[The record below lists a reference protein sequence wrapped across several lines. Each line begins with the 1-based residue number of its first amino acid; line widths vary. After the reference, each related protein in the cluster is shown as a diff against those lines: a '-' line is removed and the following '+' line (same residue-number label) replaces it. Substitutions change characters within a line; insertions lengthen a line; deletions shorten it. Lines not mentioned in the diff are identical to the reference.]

1 MNRNNERHFNNIP
14 QMKTSRSRFKMKQ
27 DIKLTLDAGQLIP
40 FYVAETLPGDTF
52 SVDTKGICRMATPIY
67 PVMDNC
73 YLDIYYFHVPM
84 RIVWDHTKEFFG
96 ENNEEAWA
104 QKTEYKIPKI
114 KIKGSAGAE
123 LDQKIPHE
131 GSIAD
136 YFGIPINITTEK
148 NTTEKGEIN
157 ALPFRGYVKIWNEWF
172 RDQNIDNP
180 AILKTGDQDETIEI
194 GGNWDTLSK
203 NIILQNALKGGKP
216 LWVNKFHDRFTSA
229 LPYPQKGEATLI
241 PMSGNAPIRSY
252 IDKEMTK
259 QASAIG
265 KDPSFY
271 YSPWTWGGVEA
282 ELQQL
287 YDLTEIKKFQSRL
300 VGKAKDDYNFV
311 EQGNINPSKTAY
323 IGADLSA
330 VTGATINNLR
340 QAFAIQQFMEADSRG
355 GTRYREVIRNHFG
368 VDIDDKT
375 VQIPEYLG
383 GQRYMI
389 NVNQVVQTSAT
400 DSKSPQGNAAA
411 ISVTPFM
418 ENSFTKS
425 FQEHGYVIGVCCIRN
440 DNTYQQ
446 GIEKLW
452 SRTDKYDFYWPEFA
466 HLGEQAILNKEIY
479 VQGNNDDEK
488 AFGYQEAYSEYR
500 MTPNRVCGKFRSNA
514 EQTLD
519 AWHYADN
526 YSKLP
531 TLSQEW
537 LATDK
542 SVIDRTIAV
551 QNQPQFI
558 MDVLVENDAVR
569 PMPIYGTPGLTKL

>member
-14 QMKTSRSRFKMKQ
+14 QMRTSRSRFKMKQ
-27 DIKLTLDAGQLIP
+27 DIKLTLNAGKLIP

-84 RIVWDHTKEFFG
+84 RIVWEHAKQFFG
-96 ENNEEAWA
+96 ENDTTPWT
-104 QKTEYKIPKI
+104 QTTEYKIPKLRLRRKENYWPSI
-114 KIKGSAGAE
+114 PNERSI
-123 LDQKIPHE
+123 LD
-131 GSIAD
+131 
-136 YFGIPINITTEK
+136 YMGIPIKIV
-148 NTTEKGEIN
+148 KGGEDLSKTFELN
-157 ALPFRGYVKIWNEWF
+157 ALPIRAYTKIWNEWF

-180 AILKTGDQDETIEI
+180 AITKTDDETVEYEFDED
-194 GGNWDTLSK
+194 NMDK
-203 NIILQNALKGGKP
+203 ILQNAILGGSP

-229 LPYPQKGEATLI
+229 LPSPQKGEATLI
-241 PMSGNAPIRSY
+241 PMSGDANVY
-252 IDKEMTK
+252 LYNTVQDK
-259 QASAIG
+259 
-265 KDPSFY
+265 
-271 YSPWTWGGVEA
+271 V
-282 ELQQL
+282 
-287 YDLTEIKKFQSRL
+287 
-300 VGKAKDDYNFV
+300 YN
-311 EQGNINPSKTAY
+311 GNIWLESTNEYAPRLNQEHSAFGPDKLVQVFGSKTKNGSDETQAVFK
-323 IGADLSA
+323 ADLST

-340 QAFAIQQFMEADSRG
+340 QAFAIQQFMEADARG
-355 GTRYREVIRNHFG
+355 GTRYREIIRNHFG

-400 DSKSPQGNAAA
+400 DTTSPQGNAAA

-446 GIEKLW
+446 GVEKLW
-452 SRTDKYDFYWPEFA
+452 SRTEKFDFYWPEFA

-479 VQGNNDDEK
+479 AQATEEDEK

-500 MTPNRVCGKFRSNA
+500 MTPNRVCGAFRSNA
-514 EQTLD
+514 EQPLD

-526 YSKLP
+526 YNKLP

-542 SVIDRTIAV
+542 TVIDRTIAV
-551 QNQPQFI
+551 QKQPQFI

>member
-14 QMKTSRSRFKMKQ
+14 QIKTSRSRFKMKQ
-27 DIKLTLDAGQLIP
+27 DIKLTLNAGKLIP

-73 YLDIYYFHVPM
+73 YLDIYYFYVPM
-84 RIVWDHTKEFFG
+84 RIVWDHTKQFFG
-96 ENNEEAWA
+96 ENDTAAWA
-104 QKTEYKIPKI
+104 QQTEYKIPKL
-114 KIKGSAGAE
+114 KIKRKEDGWGEHPA
-123 LDQKIPHE
+123 E
-131 GSIAD
+131 GSLCD
-136 YFGIPINITTEK
+136 YMGIPTRILK
-148 NTTEKGEIN
+148 KGNTTGEININ
-157 ALPFRGYVKIWNEWF
+157 ALPFRAYVKIWNEWF

-180 AILKTGDQDETIEI
+180 AINTTGDEVTEYFVGSEEKET
-194 GGNWDTLSK
+194 LLK
-203 NIILQNALKGGKP
+203 NAYKGGYP

-229 LPYPQKGEATLI
+229 LPSPQKGEATLI
-241 PMSGNAPIRSY
+241 PMSGNAHIGLY
-252 IDKEMTK
+252 DDWQLTKENKT
-259 QASAIG
+259 AIG
-265 KDPSFY
+265 MNNWLGSNNALENHSVVQVRLPESGNMYTLGAKLDE
-271 YSPWTWGGVEA
+271 V
-282 ELQQL
+282 
-287 YDLTEIKKFQSRL
+287 QS
-300 VGKAKDDYNFV
+300 
-311 EQGNINPSKTAY
+311 
-323 IGADLSA
+323 
-330 VTGATINNLR
+330 ATINNLR
-340 QAFAIQQFMEADSRG
+340 QAFAVQQFMEADARG
-355 GTRYREVIRNHFG
+355 GTRYREIVRNHFG

-400 DSKSPQGNAAA
+400 DTTSPQGNAAA

-452 SRTDKYDFYWPEFA
+452 SRTEKFDFYWPEFA

-479 VQGNNDDEK
+479 VQGNESDEK

-500 MTPNRVCGKFRSNA
+500 MTPNRVCGAFRSNA
-514 EQTLD
+514 AQTLD
-519 AWHYADN
+519 SWHYADN
-526 YSKLP
+526 YEKLP

-542 SVIDRTIAV
+542 TVIDRTIAV

>member
-27 DIKLTLDAGQLIP
+27 DIKLTLDAGKLIP

-84 RIVWDHTKEFFG
+84 RIVWDHTKQFFG
-96 ENNEEAWA
+96 ENDTSAWT
-104 QKTEYKIPKI
+104 QKAEYTIPKI
-114 KIKGSAGAE
+114 VIKRQNDSWAA
-123 LDQKIPHE
+123 IPHE
-131 GSIAD
+131 GSILD
-136 YFGIPINITTEK
+136 YLGIPTKIIKKGDTTSETK
-148 NTTEKGEIN
+148 IN
-157 ALPFRGYVKIWNEWF
+157 ALPVRAYVKIWEEWF

-180 AILKTGDQDETIEI
+180 AINDTSDKEVNYEADNTSRERTLQLAYR
-194 GGNWDTLSK
+194 GGH
-203 NIILQNALKGGKP
+203 P

-229 LPYPQKGEATLI
+229 LPSPQKGEATLI
-241 PMSGNAPIRSY
+241 PINGNAVIGFGNAETGKLYNDEDFHTQGWTGTARGWQHSVNG
-252 IDKEMTK
+252 MSANTLVTK
-259 QASAIG
+259 DDGNIAAIG
-265 KDPSFY
+265 SYPTGSG
-271 YSPWTWGGVEA
+271 TTEA
-282 ELQQL
+282 VNL
-287 YDLTEIKKFQSRL
+287 I
-300 VGKAKDDYNFV
+300 
-311 EQGNINPSKTAY
+311 
-323 IGADLSA
+323 ADLSKIES
-330 VTGATINNLR
+330 ATINNLR
-340 QAFAIQQFMEADSRG
+340 QAFAVQQFMEADARG
-355 GTRYREVIRNHFG
+355 GTRYREIIRNHFG

-452 SRTDKYDFYWPEFA
+452 SRTEKFDFYWPEFA

-479 VQGNNDDEK
+479 VQANSDDEK

-500 MTPNRVCGKFRSNA
+500 MTPNRVCGAFRSNA

-537 LATDK
+537 LATDET
-542 SVIDRTIAV
+542 VIDRTIAV
-551 QNQPQFI
+551 PSQPQFI

>member
-14 QMKTSRSRFKMKQ
+14 QIKTSRSRFKMKQ
-27 DIKLTLDAGQLIP
+27 DIKLTLDAGKLIP

-52 SVDTKGICRMATPIY
+52 SVDTKGICRMSTPIY

-73 YLDIYYFHVPM
+73 YLDVYYFHVPM
-84 RIVWDHTKEFFG
+84 RIVWDHAKEFFG
-96 ENNEEAWA
+96 ENNQTAWE
-104 QKTEYKIPKI
+104 QKTEYKVPKI
-114 KIKGSAGAE
+114 KIGAPKVTE
-123 LDQKIPHE
+123 GAPIENSILD
-131 GSIAD
+131 
-136 YFGIPINITTEK
+136 YMGIPTKIIK
-148 NTTEKGEIN
+148 KGETKVIKIN
-157 ALPFRGYVKIWNEWF
+157 ALPVRAYVKIWNEWF

-180 AILKTGDQDETIEI
+180 ALNEKNDSEVGYLDQEETEKKETTLQQAYR
-194 GGNWDTLSK
+194 GGR
-203 NIILQNALKGGKP
+203 P
-216 LWVNKFHDRFTSA
+216 LWVNKFHDRYTSA
-229 LPYPQKGEATLI
+229 LPSPQKGEPTLI
-241 PMSGNAPIRSY
+241 PMSGDANVY
-252 IDKEMTK
+252 L
-259 QASAIG
+259 
-265 KDPSFY
+265 
-271 YSPWTWGGVEA
+271 YSTA
-282 ELQQL
+282 EN
-287 YDLTEIKKFQSRL
+287 K
-300 VGKAKDDYNFV
+300 VYN
-311 EQGNINPSKTAY
+311 GNIWLDSTNEYAPRLNQVHSDLGPDKLVQVFGSTKKNGSDETAA
-323 IGADLSA
+323 IFKADLSS

-340 QAFAIQQFMEADSRG
+340 QAFAVQQFMEADARG
-355 GTRYREVIRNHFG
+355 GTRYREIVRNHFG

-389 NVNQVVQTSAT
+389 NVSQVVQTSAT
-400 DSKSPQGNAAA
+400 DATSPQGNAAA

-452 SRTDKYDFYWPEFA
+452 SRTDKFDFYWPEFA

-479 VQGNNDDEK
+479 AQGTAEDEK

-500 MTPNRVCGKFRSNA
+500 MAPNRVCGAFRSNA
-514 EQTLD
+514 TQPLD

-542 SVIDRTIAV
+542 SIIDRTIAV
-551 QNQPQFI
+551 PSQPQFI

>member
-14 QMKTSRSRFKMKQ
+14 QMRTSRSRFKMKQ
-27 DIKLTLDAGQLIP
+27 DIKLTLNAGKLIP

-84 RIVWDHTKEFFG
+84 RIVWNHTKEFFG
-96 ENNEEAWA
+96 ENNENAWE

-114 KIKGSAGAE
+114 NIKTSPTTTDIPQE
-123 LDQKIPHE
+123 NSILD
-131 GSIAD
+131 
-136 YFGIPINITTEK
+136 YMGIPTKIGPNKELK
-148 NTTEKGEIN
+148 IN
-157 ALPFRGYVKIWNEWF
+157 ALPVRGYVKIWNEWF

-180 AILKTGDQDETIEI
+180 AILKNGDEELVYSRSKDKETADETLEKAET
-194 GGNWDTLSK
+194 GSG
-203 NIILQNALKGGKP
+203 P

-229 LPYPQKGEATLI
+229 LPSPQKGDAALI
-241 PMSGNAPIRSY
+241 PMSGNAKVYLGQNIG
-252 IDKEMTK
+252 DKSTDTIYLRNYKNSIEGDAVA
-259 QASAIG
+259 QAYNLDGTAILKG
-265 KDPSFY
+265 AQNKTGDSL
-271 YSPWTWGGVEA
+271 SISNS
-282 ELQQL
+282 L
-287 YDLTEIKKFQSRL
+287 Y
-300 VGKAKDDYNFV
+300 
-311 EQGNINPSKTAY
+311 
-323 IGADLSA
+323 ADLSNVQA
-330 VTGATINNLR
+330 ATINNLR
-340 QAFAIQQFMEADSRG
+340 QAFAVQQFMEADSRG

-452 SRTDKYDFYWPEFA
+452 SRTEKFDFYWPEFA

-479 VQGNNDDEK
+479 AQATEDDEK

-500 MTPNRVCGKFRSNA
+500 MTANRVCGAFRSNA
-514 EQTLD
+514 TQSLD

-542 SVIDRTIAV
+542 TVIDRTIAV

>member
-27 DIKLTLDAGQLIP
+27 DIKLTLDAGKLIP

-52 SVDTKGICRMATPIY
+52 SVDTKGICRMSTPIY

-84 RIVWDHTKEFFG
+84 RIVWDHTKQFFG
-96 ENNEEAWA
+96 ENDSTPWT
-104 QKTEYKIPKI
+104 QKTEYKIPKL
-114 KIKGSAGAE
+114 KIQGNEQAK

-131 GSIAD
+131 GSVAD
-136 YFGIPINITTEK
+136 YFGIPINLTTEK
-148 NTTEKGEIN
+148 NLNTKGEIN
-157 ALPFRGYVKIWNEWF
+157 ALPFRAYVKIWNEWF
-172 RDQNIDNP
+172 RDQNVDNP
-180 AILKTGDQDETIEI
+180 AICPTGDNTERMAI
-194 GGNWDTLSK
+194 GGEWGKISK
-203 NIILQNALKGGKP
+203 DDVLRMAYRGSEP

-229 LPYPQKGEATLI
+229 LPSPQKGEPTLI
-241 PMSGNAPIRSY
+241 PMSGNAMVFGYENKELTIEHTGTAWLNGGGNAAPYISADYVNGTKRPVEVSGAFNNGGTGEEAPI
-252 IDKEMTK
+252 E
-259 QASAIG
+259 
-265 KDPSFY
+265 SFY
-271 YSPWTWGGVEA
+271 LGT
-282 ELQQL
+282 
-287 YDLTEIKKFQSRL
+287 
-300 VGKAKDDYNFV
+300 
-311 EQGNINPSKTAY
+311 
-323 IGADLSA
+323 DLSS
-330 VTGATINNLR
+330 VTGATVNNLR
-340 QAFAIQQFMEADSRG
+340 QAFAVQQFMEADSRG

-383 GQRYMI
+383 GQRYMV

-452 SRTDKYDFYWPEFA
+452 NRTEKFDFYWPEFA
-466 HLGEQAILNKEIY
+466 HMGEQAILNKEIY
-479 VQGNNDDEK
+479 AQGTEEDEK

-500 MTPNRVCGKFRSNA
+500 MTPNRVCGAFRSNA
-514 EQTLD
+514 AQPLD

>member
-73 YLDIYYFHVPM
+73 YLDVYYFHVPT
-84 RIVWDHTKEFFG
+84 RIVWKHAKEFFG
-96 ENNEEAWA
+96 ENNEKAWE

-114 KIKGSAGAE
+114 NIKTAKETKDIPQENSI
-123 LDQKIPHE
+123 LD
-131 GSIAD
+131 
-136 YFGIPINITTEK
+136 YMGIPTKIGPNK
-148 NTTEKGEIN
+148 VLKIN
-157 ALPFRGYVKIWNEWF
+157 ALPVRGYVKIWNEWF
-172 RDQNIDNP
+172 RDQNLDNP
-180 AILKTGDQDETIEI
+180 AILSDGDEEIVYSRYVNGQTADKTLEYAESG
-194 GGNWDTLSK
+194 SR
-203 NIILQNALKGGKP
+203 P

-229 LPYPQKGEATLI
+229 LPSPQKGEATLI
-241 PMSGNAPIRSY
+241 PMSGNAMVFGYENKELTIEHTGTAWMNGGGNAAPYISVDYVNGTKRPVEVSGALNNGGTGEEAPI
-252 IDKEMTK
+252 E
-259 QASAIG
+259 
-265 KDPSFY
+265 SFY
-271 YSPWTWGGVEA
+271 LGT
-282 ELQQL
+282 
-287 YDLTEIKKFQSRL
+287 
-300 VGKAKDDYNFV
+300 
-311 EQGNINPSKTAY
+311 
-323 IGADLSA
+323 DLSN

-340 QAFAIQQFMEADSRG
+340 QAFAVQQFMEADSRG

-400 DSKSPQGNAAA
+400 DSMSPQGNAAA

-446 GIEKLW
+446 GVEKLW
-452 SRTDKYDFYWPEFA
+452 NRTEKFDFYWPEFA

-479 VQGNNDDEK
+479 AQGNEEDEK

-500 MTPNRVCGKFRSNA
+500 MTPNRVCGAFRSNA
-514 EQTLD
+514 TQTLD
-519 AWHYADN
+519 SWHYADN

-551 QNQPQFI
+551 QSQPQFI

>member
-1 MNRNNERHFNNIP
+1 MNRNNEQHFNNIP

-27 DIKLTLDAGQLIP
+27 DIKLTLDAGKLIP

-73 YLDIYYFHVPM
+73 YLDIYYFYVPM
-84 RIVWDHTKEFFG
+84 RIVWDHAKQFFG
-96 ENNEEAWA
+96 ENDTKAWT
-104 QKTEYKIPKI
+104 QQTEYKIPKLRI
-114 KIKGSAGAE
+114 KREEDGWGEHPAE
-123 LDQKIPHE
+123 ASLC
-131 GSIAD
+131 D
-136 YFGIPINITTEK
+136 YMGIPTKILK
-148 NTTEKGEIN
+148 KGNTTGEIKIN
-157 ALPFRGYVKIWNEWF
+157 ALPFRAYVKIWNEWF

-180 AILKTGDQDETIEI
+180 AINTTGDEETNYFVGDQIKE
-194 GGNWDTLSK
+194 NQLK
-203 NIILQNALKGGKP
+203 NAYKGGYP

-229 LPYPQKGEATLI
+229 LPSPQKGEATLI
-241 PMSGNAPIRSY
+241 PMSGNAMVSGYKNKELTIEHTGTAWLNGGGNAAPYISVDYVNGKKWPAEVSGALHNGGTGEEAPI
-252 IDKEMTK
+252 E
-259 QASAIG
+259 
-265 KDPSFY
+265 SFY
-271 YSPWTWGGVEA
+271 
-282 ELQQL
+282 L
-287 YDLTEIKKFQSRL
+287 
-300 VGKAKDDYNFV
+300 
-311 EQGNINPSKTAY
+311 
-323 IGADLSA
+323 GADLSN

-340 QAFAIQQFMEADSRG
+340 QAFAVQQFMEADARG
-355 GTRYREVIRNHFG
+355 GTRYREIISNHFG
-368 VDIDDKT
+368 VNIDDKT

-400 DSKSPQGNAAA
+400 DTTSPQGNAAA

-452 SRTDKYDFYWPEFA
+452 SRTDKFDFYWPEFA

-479 VQGNNDDEK
+479 AQANAEDEK

-500 MTPNRVCGKFRSNA
+500 MTPNRVCGAFRSNA
-514 EQTLD
+514 TQTLD
-519 AWHYADN
+519 SWHYADN
-526 YSKLP
+526 YDKLP
-531 TLSQEW
+531 KLSQEW

-542 SVIDRTIAV
+542 TVIDRTIAV

>member
-27 DIKLTLDAGQLIP
+27 DIKLTLNAGQLIP

-73 YLDIYYFHVPM
+73 YLDIYYFHAPM
-84 RIVWDHTKEFFG
+84 RILWNHAKEFFG
-96 ENNEEAWA
+96 ENNENAWE

-114 KIKGSAGAE
+114 KITTAAE
-123 LDQKIPHE
+123 TRDIPQE
-131 GSIAD
+131 NSIMD
-136 YFGIPINITTEK
+136 YLGIPTKIGPNKTLK
-148 NTTEKGEIN
+148 VN
-157 ALPFRGYVKIWNEWF
+157 ALPIRAYVKIWNEWF

-180 AILKTGDQDETIEI
+180 AILKNGDEEVVYSRYVDNQTADK
-194 GGNWDTLSK
+194 TLEYAES
-203 NIILQNALKGGKP
+203 GSKP

-229 LPYPQKGEATLI
+229 LPSPQKGEPTLI
-241 PMSGNAPIRSY
+241 PMSGNAMVFGYENKELTKEHTGTAWMNGGGNAAPYISAEYVNYTKRPVEISGALHNGGTGEEAPI
-252 IDKEMTK
+252 E
-259 QASAIG
+259 A
-265 KDPSFY
+265 FY
-271 YSPWTWGGVEA
+271 
-282 ELQQL
+282 L
-287 YDLTEIKKFQSRL
+287 
-300 VGKAKDDYNFV
+300 
-311 EQGNINPSKTAY
+311 
-323 IGADLSA
+323 GADLSN

-340 QAFAIQQFMEADSRG
+340 QAFAVQQFMEADARG
-355 GTRYREVIRNHFG
+355 GTRYREVVRNHFG

-446 GIEKLW
+446 GVEKLW
-452 SRTDKYDFYWPEFA
+452 SRTEKFDFYWPEFA

-479 VQGNNDDEK
+479 AQGNADDEK

-500 MTPNRVCGKFRSNA
+500 MTPNRVCGAFRSNA
-514 EQTLD
+514 TQSLD

-542 SVIDRTIAV
+542 SIIDRTIAV

>member
-14 QMKTSRSRFKMKQ
+14 KMKTSRSRFKMKQ
-27 DIKLTLDAGQLIP
+27 DIKLTLNAGELIP

-84 RIVWDHTKEFFG
+84 RIVWNHTKEFFG
-96 ENNEEAWA
+96 ENNENTWE
-104 QKTEYKIPKI
+104 QKTEYRIPKI
-114 KIKGSAGAE
+114 RINNTTNEKDNYPYENSILDYMGVPTKNIKKGSE
-123 LDQKIPHE
+123 IQ
-131 GSIAD
+131 
-136 YFGIPINITTEK
+136 
-148 NTTEKGEIN
+148 IN
-157 ALPFRGYVKIWNEWF
+157 ALPVKGYVKIWNEWF
-172 RDQNIDNP
+172 RDQNVDNP
-180 AILKTGDQDETIEI
+180 AIIQNTDENILYKDTA
-194 GGNWDTLSK
+194 GNEK
-203 NIILQNALKGGKP
+203 EKILQEAQNGGRP

-229 LPYPQKGEATLI
+229 LPSPQKGEATLI
-241 PMSGNAPIRSY
+241 PMSGDANVY
-252 IDKEMTK
+252 
-259 QASAIG
+259 
-265 KDPSFY
+265 
-271 YSPWTWGGVEA
+271 
-282 ELQQL
+282 L
-287 YDLTEIKKFQSRL
+287 YNTVQNKVYD
-300 VGKAKDDYNFV
+300 
-311 EQGNINPSKTAY
+311 GNIWLDSKNEYAPRLNQKPSNMGTDKLVQVFGSTTKNGTDETQA
-323 IGADLSA
+323 IFKADLST

-340 QAFAIQQFMEADSRG
+340 QAFAVQQFMEADARG
-355 GTRYREVIRNHFG
+355 GTRYREIIRNHFG

-400 DSKSPQGNAAA
+400 NTTSPQGNAAA

-446 GIEKLW
+446 GLEKLW
-452 SRTDKYDFYWPEFA
+452 SRTEKFDFYWPEFA

-479 VQGNNDDEK
+479 AQGNADDEK

-514 EQTLD
+514 EQSLD

-542 SVIDRTIAV
+542 SVINRTIAV

-558 MDVLVENDAVR
+558 MDILVENDAVR
-569 PMPIYGTPGLTKL
+569 PMPIYGNPGLTKL

>member
-27 DIKLTLDAGQLIP
+27 DIKLTLDAGKLIP

-52 SVDTKGICRMATPIY
+52 SVDTKGICRMSTPIY

-84 RIVWDHTKEFFG
+84 RIVWEHTKEFFG
-96 ENNEEAWA
+96 ENDANAWE
-104 QKTEYKIPKI
+104 QKTEYTVPKI
-114 KIKGSAGAE
+114 KIGAPKE
-123 LDQKIPHE
+123 AEGVPLENSILD
-131 GSIAD
+131 
-136 YFGIPINITTEK
+136 YMGIPTKIIKK
-148 NTTEKGEIN
+148 NESKQIKIN
-157 ALPFRGYVKIWNEWF
+157 ALPLRAYVKIWNEWF

-180 AILKTGDQDETIEI
+180 AVNKTNDEEVVYLDQEQAEKKEV
-194 GGNWDTLSK
+194 TL
-203 NIILQNALKGGKP
+203 QQAYKGGRP
-216 LWVNKFHDRFTSA
+216 LWVNKFHDRFTSS
-229 LPYPQKGEATLI
+229 LPSPQKGEPTLI
-241 PMSGNAPIRSY
+241 PLTGNAMVFGYENKELTIEHTGTAWLNGGENAAPYISVDYVNGTKRPAEVSGAKHNGGTGEYAPI
-252 IDKEMTK
+252 E
-259 QASAIG
+259 
-265 KDPSFY
+265 SFY
-271 YSPWTWGGVEA
+271 
-282 ELQQL
+282 L
-287 YDLTEIKKFQSRL
+287 
-300 VGKAKDDYNFV
+300 
-311 EQGNINPSKTAY
+311 
-323 IGADLSA
+323 GADLSN
-330 VTGATINNLR
+330 VTGATVNNLR
-340 QAFAIQQFMEADSRG
+340 QAFAVQQFMEADARG
-355 GTRYREVIRNHFG
+355 GTRYREIIRNHFG

-400 DSKSPQGNAAA
+400 DAKSPQGNAAA

-452 SRTDKYDFYWPEFA
+452 SRTEKFDFYWPEFA
-466 HLGEQAILNKEIY
+466 HLGEQAILNKEIFT
-479 VQGNNDDEK
+479 QATEEDEK

-500 MTPNRVCGKFRSNA
+500 MTPNRVCGAFRSNA
-514 EQTLD
+514 KQPLD

-526 YSKLP
+526 YNKLP

-551 QNQPQFI
+551 PSQPQFI
-558 MDVLVENDAVR
+558 MDILVENDAVR

>member
-14 QMKTSRSRFKMKQ
+14 KMNVSRSRFKMKQ
-27 DIKLTLDAGQLIP
+27 DIKLTLDAGKLIP

-52 SVDTKGICRMATPIY
+52 SIDTAGICRMSTPIY

-84 RIVWDHTKEFFG
+84 RIVWDHAKEFFG
-96 ENNEEAWA
+96 ENNTDAWT
-104 QKTEYKIPKI
+104 QKTEYKIPQMKI
-114 KIKGSAGAE
+114 GY
-123 LDQKIPHE
+123 IPLQNSGPLE
-131 GSIAD
+131 GSVLD
-136 YFGIPINITTEK
+136 YLGVPTKIYNEDDGK
-148 NTTEKGEIN
+148 KVLIN
-157 ALPFRGYVKIWNEWF
+157 ALPIRAYVKIWNEWF
-172 RDQNIDNP
+172 RDQNVDNP
-180 AILKTGDQDETIEI
+180 AVNKSGDEQVNYIDLGDNAQKDSTLNYAYC
-194 GGNWDTLSK
+194 GGR
-203 NIILQNALKGGKP
+203 P

-229 LPYPQKGEATLI
+229 LPSPQKGEPTLI
-241 PMSGNAPIRSY
+241 PLSGNA
-252 IDKEMTK
+252 
-259 QASAIG
+259 
-265 KDPSFY
+265 
-271 YSPWTWGGVEA
+271 GVK
-282 ELQQL
+282 L
-287 YDLTEIKKFQSRL
+287 YDSNSLNNPVDSRIFL
-300 VGKAKDDYNFV
+300 RDFTNSAGANENSTAQYFKTNVAMTISGSAYNS
-311 EQGNINPSKTAY
+311 GSHDATTRY
-323 IGADLSA
+323 LGADLSTVQA
-330 VTGATINNLR
+330 ATINNLR
-340 QAFAIQQFMEADSRG
+340 QAFAVQQFMEADARG
-355 GTRYREVIRNHFG
+355 GTRYREIIRNHFG

-389 NVNQVVQTSAT
+389 NVSQVVQTSAT
-400 DSKSPQGNAAA
+400 NATSPQGNAAA
-411 ISVTPFM
+411 ISVTPFK

-446 GIEKLW
+446 GLDKMW
-452 SRTDKYDFYWPEFA
+452 SRSEKYDFYWPEFA

-479 VQGNNDDEK
+479 LQGNADDEK

-500 MTPNRVCGKFRSNA
+500 MTANRVCGKFRSNA
-514 EQTLD
+514 DGTLD

-526 YSKLP
+526 YRKLP
-531 TLSQEW
+531 TLSQNW

-558 MDVLVENDAVR
+558 MDVLIENDAVR

>member
-27 DIKLTLDAGQLIP
+27 DIKLTLNAGDLVP

-52 SVDTKGICRMATPIY
+52 SVDTKGICRMSTPIY

-84 RIVWDHTKEFFG
+84 RIVWDHTKQFFG
-96 ENNEEAWA
+96 ENDTEAWT
-104 QKTEYKIPKI
+104 QKTEYTIPKI
-114 KIKGSAGAE
+114 VLKADPQYNIPFENSILDYMGIPTKVFGGAE
-123 LDQKIPHE
+123 NRK
-131 GSIAD
+131 
-136 YFGIPINITTEK
+136 T
-148 NTTEKGEIN
+148 EIN
-157 ALPFRGYVKIWNEWF
+157 ALPVRGYIKIWNEWF
-172 RDQNIDNP
+172 RDQNVDNP
-180 AILKTGDQDETIEI
+180 AVLKTGDENVTYVQSDGT
-194 GGNWDTLSK
+194 NKQDTL
-203 NIILQNALKGGKP
+203 NTAYAGGRL

-229 LPYPQKGEATLI
+229 LPYPQKGGTTLI
-241 PMSGNAPIRSY
+241 PLSGNAIVGFGSAS
-252 IDKEMTK
+252 TK
-259 QASAIG
+259 KLYNNENFEEIGWESTPTGWKHGVNGMSANTKVTANNGNVAGIG
-265 KDPSFY
+265 TYPTDS
-271 YSPWTWGGVEA
+271 GVTEA
-282 ELQQL
+282 VNL
-287 YDLTEIKKFQSRL
+287 I
-300 VGKAKDDYNFV
+300 
-311 EQGNINPSKTAY
+311 
-323 IGADLSA
+323 ADLSQ
-330 VTGATINNLR
+330 VQSATINNLR
-340 QAFAIQQFMEADSRG
+340 QAFAVQQFMEADARG
-355 GTRYREVIRNHFG
+355 GSRYREIVRNHFG

-389 NVNQVVQTSAT
+389 NVNQVVQTSST
-400 DSKSPQGNAAA
+400 DNKSPQGNAAA

-452 SRTDKYDFYWPEFA
+452 SRTEKFDFYWPEFA

-479 VQGNNDDEK
+479 AQGTEDDEK

-500 MTPNRVCGKFRSNA
+500 MTPNRVCGAFRSNA
-514 EQTLD
+514 EQPLD

-526 YSKLP
+526 YNKLP

-542 SVIDRTIAV
+542 TVIDRTIAK

>member
-14 QMKTSRSRFKMKQ
+14 QMHTSRSRFKMKQ
-27 DIKLTLDAGQLIP
+27 DIKLTLNAGKLIP

-52 SVDTKGICRMATPIY
+52 SVDTKGICRMSTPIY

-73 YLDIYYFHVPM
+73 YLDVYYFHVPM

-96 ENNEEAWA
+96 ENNTNAWE
-104 QKTEYKIPKI
+104 QETEYTIPKLTI
-114 KIKGSAGAE
+114 NAPTSAEASPYE
-123 LDQKIPHE
+123 NSILD
-131 GSIAD
+131 
-136 YFGIPINITTEK
+136 YMGIPTKIIKKGTEDK
-148 NTTEKGEIN
+148 VEIN
-157 ALPFRGYVKIWNEWF
+157 ALPIRAYVKIWNEWF
-172 RDQNIDNP
+172 RDQNTDNP
-180 AILKTGDQDETIEI
+180 AVLRTNDENIFYTEAKDENFNDVLANAIA
-194 GGNWDTLSK
+194 GGRTLF
-203 NIILQNALKGGKP
+203 
-216 LWVNKFHDRFTSA
+216 VNKFHDRFTSS
-229 LPYPQKGEATLI
+229 LPNPQKGEATLI
-241 PMSGNAPIRSY
+241 PMSGNAIVGYGSANRKTLYNDSDFKLLGWNSTPTGWKHEVNGMSANTTV
-252 IDKEMTK
+252 TK
-259 QASAIG
+259 NDGNVASIG
-265 KDPSFY
+265 TYP
-271 YSPWTWGGVEA
+271 TGNGVTEA
-282 ELQQL
+282 VSL
-287 YDLTEIKKFQSRL
+287 I
-300 VGKAKDDYNFV
+300 
-311 EQGNINPSKTAY
+311 
-323 IGADLSA
+323 ADLSK
-330 VTGATINNLR
+330 VESATINNLR
-340 QAFAIQQFMEADSRG
+340 QAFAVQQFMEADARG
-355 GTRYREVIRNHFG
+355 GTRYREIVRNHFG

-400 DSKSPQGNAAA
+400 DANSPQGNAAA

-452 SRTDKYDFYWPEFA
+452 SRTEKFDFYWPEFA
-466 HLGEQAILNKEIY
+466 HLGEQAVLNKEIY
-479 VQGNNDDEK
+479 AQGTADDER

-500 MTPNRVCGKFRSNA
+500 MTPNRVCGAFRSNA
-514 EQTLD
+514 TQSLD

>member
-27 DIKLTLDAGQLIP
+27 DIKLTLDAGKLIP

-73 YLDIYYFHVPM
+73 YLDIYYFYVPM
-84 RIVWDHTKEFFG
+84 RIVWDHAKQFFG
-96 ENNEEAWA
+96 ENDTTAWA
-104 QKTEYKIPKI
+104 QQTEYKIPKL
-114 KIKGSAGAE
+114 KIKRKEDGWGEHPA
-123 LDQKIPHE
+123 E
-131 GSIAD
+131 GSLCD
-136 YFGIPINITTEK
+136 YMGIPTKILKKGNITS
-148 NTTEKGEIN
+148 EINVN
-157 ALPFRGYVKIWNEWF
+157 ALPFRAYVKIWNEWF

-180 AILKTGDQDETIEI
+180 AINTTGDEVTDYFVGDQNKE
-194 GGNWDTLSK
+194 NLLK
-203 NIILQNALKGGKP
+203 NAHKGGYP

-241 PMSGNAPIRSY
+241 PMSGNAPVQGFKTNSL
-252 IDKEMTK
+252 E
-259 QASAIG
+259 
-265 KDPSFY
+265 
-271 YSPWTWGGVEA
+271 
-282 ELQQL
+282 
-287 YDLTEIKKFQSRL
+287 EIK
-300 VGKAKDDYNFV
+300 AKTLYLHDYTNDLGTKEYTTFYTSN
-311 EQGNINPSKTAY
+311 EPKLAARIA
-323 IGADLSA
+323 GADGPTSKNGDQVWLGANLSNVA
-330 VTGATINNLR
+330 GATINNLR
-340 QAFAIQQFMEADSRG
+340 QAFAVQQFMEADARG
-355 GTRYREVIRNHFG
+355 GTRYREIISNHFG
-368 VDIDDKT
+368 VNIDDKT

-400 DSKSPQGNAAA
+400 DTTSPQGNAAA

-452 SRTDKYDFYWPEFA
+452 SRTEKFDFYWPEFA

-479 VQGNNDDEK
+479 AQGKPEDEK

-500 MTPNRVCGKFRSNA
+500 MTPNRVCGAFRSNA

-519 AWHYADN
+519 SWHYADN
-526 YSKLP
+526 YQKLP

-542 SVIDRTIAV
+542 TVIDRTIAV

>member
-27 DIKLTLDAGQLIP
+27 DIKLTLNAGQLIP

-73 YLDIYYFHVPM
+73 YLDIYYFHAPM
-84 RIVWDHTKEFFG
+84 RILWNHAKEFFG
-96 ENNEEAWA
+96 ENNENAWE

-114 KIKGSAGAE
+114 KITTAAE
-123 LDQKIPHE
+123 TRDIPQE
-131 GSIAD
+131 NSIMD
-136 YFGIPINITTEK
+136 YLGIPTKIGPNKTLK
-148 NTTEKGEIN
+148 VN
-157 ALPFRGYVKIWNEWF
+157 ALPIRAYVKIWNEWF

-180 AILKTGDQDETIEI
+180 AILKNGDEEVVYSRYVDNQTADK
-194 GGNWDTLSK
+194 TLEYAES
-203 NIILQNALKGGKP
+203 GSKP

-229 LPYPQKGEATLI
+229 LPSPQKGEPTLI
-241 PMSGNAPIRSY
+241 PMSGNAMVFGYENKELTKEHTGTAWMNGGGNAAPYISAEYVNYTKRPVEISGALHNGGTGEEAPI
-252 IDKEMTK
+252 E
-259 QASAIG
+259 A
-265 KDPSFY
+265 FY
-271 YSPWTWGGVEA
+271 
-282 ELQQL
+282 L
-287 YDLTEIKKFQSRL
+287 
-300 VGKAKDDYNFV
+300 
-311 EQGNINPSKTAY
+311 
-323 IGADLSA
+323 GADLSN

-340 QAFAIQQFMEADSRG
+340 QAFAVQQFMEADARG
-355 GTRYREVIRNHFG
+355 GTRYREVVRNHFG
-368 VDIDDKT
+368 VDIDDRT

-446 GIEKLW
+446 GVEKLW
-452 SRTDKYDFYWPEFA
+452 SRTEKFDFYWPEFA

-479 VQGNNDDEK
+479 AQGNADDEK

-500 MTPNRVCGKFRSNA
+500 MTPNRVCGAFRSNA
-514 EQTLD
+514 TQSLD

-542 SVIDRTIAV
+542 SIIDRTIAV

>member
-84 RIVWDHTKEFFG
+84 RIVWNHAKEFFG
-96 ENNEEAWA
+96 ENTENAWE
-104 QKTEYKIPKI
+104 QKTEYKIPQI
-114 KIKGSAGAE
+114 KITTAE
-123 LDQKIPHE
+123 QTKDIPQENCILD
-131 GSIAD
+131 
-136 YFGIPINITTEK
+136 YMGIPTKIGPNKIL
-148 NTTEKGEIN
+148 EIN
-157 ALPFRGYVKIWNEWF
+157 ALPVRGYVKIWNDWF

-180 AILKTGDQDETIEI
+180 AVLKTDDTAIVYSRYKNDQTADK
-194 GGNWDTLSK
+194 TLEYAVS
-203 NIILQNALKGGKP
+203 GSKP

-229 LPYPQKGEATLI
+229 LPSPQKGEATLI
-241 PMSGNAPIRSY
+241 PMSGNAMVFAYENKELTIEHTGTAWMNGGGNAAPY
-252 IDKEMTK
+252 ISAAYVNGTK
-259 QASAIG
+259 RPVQVSGALNNGGTGEEA
-265 KDPSFY
+265 PQEVFY
-271 YSPWTWGGVEA
+271 LGT
-282 ELQQL
+282 
-287 YDLTEIKKFQSRL
+287 
-300 VGKAKDDYNFV
+300 
-311 EQGNINPSKTAY
+311 
-323 IGADLSA
+323 DLSN

-340 QAFAIQQFMEADSRG
+340 QAFAVQQFMEADARG
-355 GTRYREVIRNHFG
+355 GTRYREIIRNHFG

-452 SRTDKYDFYWPEFA
+452 SRTEKFDFYWPEFA
-466 HLGEQAILNKEIY
+466 HLGEQAILNREIY
-479 VQGNNDDEK
+479 AQATEDDKK

-500 MTPNRVCGKFRSNA
+500 MTPNRVCGAFRSNA
-514 EQTLD
+514 TQSLD

-526 YSKLP
+526 YKKLP

>member
-84 RIVWDHTKEFFG
+84 RIVWNHAKEFFG
-96 ENNEEAWA
+96 ENTENAWE
-104 QKTEYKIPKI
+104 QKTEYKIPQI
-114 KIKGSAGAE
+114 SIETGDQTRDIPQE
-123 LDQKIPHE
+123 NCILD
-131 GSIAD
+131 
-136 YFGIPINITTEK
+136 YMGIPTKIGPSKTLK
-148 NTTEKGEIN
+148 IN
-157 ALPFRGYVKIWNEWF
+157 ALPVRGYVKIWNEWF

-180 AILKTGDQDETIEI
+180 AVLKNGEERIVYSRYTDDQTADKTLEYAETG
-194 GGNWDTLSK
+194 SR
-203 NIILQNALKGGKP
+203 P

-229 LPYPQKGEATLI
+229 LPSPQKGEPTLI
-241 PMSGNAPIRSY
+241 PMSGDANVYLYSTTKNEIYNGNIWLESANNNAPRLNQQG
-252 IDKEMTK
+252 DKLVQVFGSTTK
-259 QASAIG
+259 NGS
-265 KDPSFY
+265 
-271 YSPWTWGGVEA
+271 
-282 ELQQL
+282 
-287 YDLTEIKKFQSRL
+287 DLTQSIF
-300 VGKAKDDYNFV
+300 K
-311 EQGNINPSKTAY
+311 
-323 IGADLSA
+323 ADLSS

-340 QAFAIQQFMEADSRG
+340 QAFAVQQFMEADARG
-355 GTRYREVIRNHFG
+355 GTRYREIIRNHFG
-368 VDIDDKT
+368 VNIDDKT

-400 DSKSPQGNAAA
+400 DAKSPQGNAAA

-452 SRTDKYDFYWPEFA
+452 SRTEKYDFYWPEFA
-466 HLGEQAILNKEIY
+466 HMGEQAVLNKEIY
-479 VQGNNDDEK
+479 AQATAEDEK

-500 MTPNRVCGKFRSNA
+500 MTPNRVCGAFRSNA
-514 EQTLD
+514 TQTLD

-526 YSKLP
+526 YNKLP

-542 SVIDRTIAV
+542 TVIDRTIAV